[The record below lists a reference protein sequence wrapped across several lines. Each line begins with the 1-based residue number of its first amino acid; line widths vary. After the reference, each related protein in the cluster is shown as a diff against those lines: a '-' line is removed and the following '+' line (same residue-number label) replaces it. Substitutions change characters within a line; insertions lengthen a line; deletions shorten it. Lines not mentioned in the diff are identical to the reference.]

1 MENENFK
8 HSLSRRRFIAAAGA
22 SAFVLPRWSFAQ
34 QGPIKIGFPTPLTS
48 PYSIEAQHQ
57 VNGATLAVEEFNLR
71 GGVLGRKIELL
82 ARDDQLKPGM
92 TAQRAKEL
100 IEKDQVDFMSG
111 ALSAHVQMAVNSQT
125 KPAKMVYIS
134 ISQANAI
141 TAVPDWSPWTFHE
154 AFSPHMTTQAGGSWA
169 IDNLGKRI
177 FILYAD
183 YALGHD
189 LNAGLEEIA
198 KAKGATIVGK
208 LPHVLGNPDFSAFIP
223 KIMASRADVLMINNY
238 GKDQLNAVKD
248 MHNFGVKKRMKIFF
262 PLITFTG
269 REDLGPVPY
278 EEVYG
283 GASFYWELAAQNE
296 SARRFVNGFQK
307 RFNRPPGD
315 YAGYAYSAS
324 VCCSSRWKR
333 TRPRP
338 PTRSRPSCRAPPT
351 IPTRASSGC
360 ASATTS
366 HSRTGTSCAPSR
378 RRPRKAS
385 TTSWTSLPRCRRR
398 KSWNAAVPSWAT
410 RPSARA

>member
-1 MENENFK
+1 MENDK
-8 HSLSRRRFIAAAGA
+8 RKSSVSRRRFIAAAGA
-22 SAFVLPRWSFAQ
+22 SAIVLPRWSFSQ
-34 QGPIKIGFPTPLTS
+34 QRTIKIGFPTPLTS
-48 PYSIEAQHQ
+48 PYSIEAQDQ
-57 VNGATLAVEEFNLR
+57 VNGASLAVEEFNAK

-82 ARDDQLKPGM
+82 ARDDQLKPGI

-125 KPAKMVYIS
+125 KPARMVYIS

-189 LNAGLEEIA
+189 LNNGIEQIA
-198 KAKGATIVGK
+198 KIKGATIAGK

-223 KIMASRADVLMINNY
+223 KILASKADVLMINNY

-248 MHNFGVKKRMKIFF
+248 MHNFGVKKRMKLFF

-283 GASFYWELAAQNE
+283 GASFYWELADKNA
-296 SARRFVNGFQK
+296 SAKRFVDGFQK

-315 YAGYAYSAS
+315 YAGYAYSAIRLLLQS
-324 VCCSSRWKR
+324 VEKAGTTNSDKVAAQMSGATYDTYKGKQWMRKCDHQSFQDWYIVRSK
-333 TRPRP
+333 PQKNQKGKYDVMDIVANVP
-338 PTRSRPSCRAPPT
+338 PSEKLER
-351 IPTRASSGC
+351 
-360 ASATTS
+360 
-366 HSRTGTSCAPSR
+366 SCADLGH
-378 RRPRKAS
+378 KA
-385 TTSWTSLPRCRRR
+385 
-398 KSWNAAVPSWAT
+398 
-410 RPSARA
+410 

>member
-1 MENENFK
+1 MEHDKEEG
-8 HSLSRRRFIAAAGA
+8 SISRRRFMAAAAA
-22 SAFVLPRWSFAQ
+22 STIVLPRWASAQ
-34 QGPIKIGFPTPLTS
+34 QEPIKIGFPTPLTS
-48 PYSIEAQHQ
+48 PYSIEAQDQ

-82 ARDDQLKPGM
+82 ARDDQLKPGV
-92 TAQRAKEL
+92 TAQKAKEL
-100 IEKDQVDFMSG
+100 IEKDKVDFMSG

-177 FILYAD
+177 CILYAD

-189 LNAGLEEIA
+189 LNAGIERIA
-198 KAKGATIVGK
+198 KVKGATITTK
-208 LPHVLGNPDFSAFIP
+208 IPHVLGNPDYSSFIP
-223 KIMASRADVLMINNY
+223 KILATNADVLFINNY

-248 MHNFGVKKRMKIFF
+248 MHNFGVKKKMKLFF

-283 GASFYWELAAQNE
+283 GASFYWELAGENA
-296 SARRFVNGFQK
+296 SAKRFVDGFQK

-315 YAGYAYSAS
+315 YAGYAYSAIRLLLES
-324 VCCSSRWKR
+324 VAK
-333 TRPRP
+333 
-338 PTRSRPSCRAPPT
+338 A
-351 IPTRASSGC
+351 G
-360 ASATTS
+360 TTNS
-366 HSRTGTSCAPSR
+366 D
-378 RRPRKAS
+378 KV
-385 TTSWTSLPRCRRR
+385 
-398 KSWNAAVPSWAT
+398 AAVMSGAT
-410 RPSARA
+410 YDTYKGKQWMRKCDHQSFQDWYIVRSKPQKNQKGKYDVMDVVAKVQAGENLERSCTELGHKA

>member
-1 MENENFK
+1 MEDQDLK
-8 HSLSRRRFIAAAGA
+8 HLLSRRRLIAAAGA

-34 QGPIKIGFPTPLTS
+34 QRTIKIGFPTPLTS
-48 PYSIEAQHQ
+48 PYSIEAQDQ
-57 VNGATLAVEEFNLR
+57 VNGAMLAVEEFNAK
-71 GGVLGRKIELL
+71 GGALGRKVELL

-125 KPAKMVYIS
+125 KPARMVYIS

-189 LNAGLEEIA
+189 LNAGLEQIA
-198 KAKGATIVGK
+198 KVKGATIVGK
-208 LPHVLGNPDFSAFIP
+208 LPHVIGNPDFSAFIP
-223 KIMASRADVLMINNY
+223 KIMASKADVLMIHNY

-283 GASFYWELAAQNE
+283 GASFYWELAEQNA
-296 SARRFVNGFQK
+296 SAKRFVDGFQK
-307 RFNRPPGD
+307 RFGRPPGD
-315 YAGYAYSAS
+315 YAGYAYSALRLLLQS
-324 VCCSSRWKR
+324 VEKAG
-333 TRPRP
+333 T
-338 PTRSRPSCRAPPT
+338 TD
-351 IPTRASSGC
+351 SG
-360 ASATTS
+360 
-366 HSRTGTSCAPSR
+366 
-378 RRPRKAS
+378 KV
-385 TTSWTSLPRCRRR
+385 
-398 KSWNAAVPSWAT
+398 AAVMSGAT
-410 RPSARA
+410 YDTYKGKQWMRKCDHQSFQDWYIVRSKPQKNQKGKYDVMDVIAKVPASEKLERSCTELGHKT

>member
-1 MENENFK
+1 MNNEDSNYPM
-8 HSLSRRRFIAAAGA
+8 SRRRFIAAAGA
-22 SAFVLPRWSFAQ
+22 SAILLPRWSFAQ

-48 PYSIEAQHQ
+48 PYSIEAQDQ
-57 VNGATLAVEEFNLR
+57 VNGATLAVEEFNAK

-82 ARDDQLKPGM
+82 ARDDQLKPGI

-100 IEKDQVDFMSG
+100 IEKDQVNFMSG

-125 KPAKMVYIS
+125 KPARMVYIS

-169 IDNLGKRI
+169 IDNLGKKI
-177 FILYAD
+177 FMLYAD

-189 LNAGLEEIA
+189 LNNGMEQIA

-208 LPHVLGNPDFSAFIP
+208 LPHVLGNPDFSPFIP
-223 KIMASRADVLMINNY
+223 KILASKADVLMINNY

-283 GASFYWELAAQNE
+283 GASFYWELASQNA
-296 SARRFVNGFQK
+296 SAKRFVDSFQK

-315 YAGYAYSAS
+315 YAGYAYSALRLLLQS
-324 VCCSSRWKR
+324 VEKAGSVDSDKVAAQMSGATYDTYKGKQWIRKCDHQSIQDWYIV
-333 TRPRP
+333 
-338 PTRSRPSCRAPPT
+338 RSKPQKNQKGKYDVMDVVARVPGSEDLER
-351 IPTRASSGC
+351 
-360 ASATTS
+360 
-366 HSRTGTSCAPSR
+366 SCAQLGH
-378 RRPRKAS
+378 K
-385 TTSWTSLPRCRRR
+385 T
-398 KSWNAAVPSWAT
+398 
-410 RPSARA
+410 